1 MYIINPYDFIFNK
14 FSLNVLYH
22 SASLAR
28 NVRIDP
34 KCLVTVNA
42 MATAEH
48 FRITF
53 LFGIK
58 VTLSRY
64 RQCILMVFYE
74 KYRVLCIFVG
84 KRR

>member
-1 MYIINPYDFIFNK
+1 M
-14 FSLNVLYH
+14 FSSTLQP
-22 SASLAR
+22 R
-28 NVRIDP
+28 K
-34 KCLVTVNA
+34 KCPNRSEMLSEVFCSCHGV
-42 MATAEH
+42 
-48 FRITF
+48 ITF

-58 VTLSRY
+58 VTLPSY